1 MKRPTEGPSMS
12 RAKDLLKVYGTLG
25 LVGLAL
31 LFIVLPVLIL
41 AGGWSAAW
49 IIAAWAAYFVFRVA
63 T

>member
-1 MKRPTEGPSMS
+1 MS